1 MIEGAQDDVQPITR
15 FQDSPFRK
23 AIRKELLA
31 AGYTEPTPI
40 QAYGWPLLLS
50 GRDCI
55 AIAKTGS
62 GKTLAFL
69 LPALHNIYQWL
80 QEEGPGADG
89 AGPLALVVAPTRE
102 LAAQIHREA
111 ERFARGCRA
120 GCVHGGTAWEPQA
133 ALLEA
138 GLELLV
144 ATPGRLAFLMARG
157 GEAAATAARAIA
169 SCGARKQ
176 LSEALAI
183 FDRFVAENG
192 SPTRHLFSS
201 FLNVHVLC
209 GDLRGAVQVAAKM
222 QENDLPL
229 GVVEYTTL
237 LKGHLNAG
245 DVDASKA
252 VLETMSQASPP
263 IYPDIRAANTFLRGC
278 LKLGALPD
286 AEEFYAQL
294 PKWAIEPDAATVKI
308 WGQILAQGLRL
319 KPLQQLWKE
328 TESKESSL
336 EQLDNAAGLNC
347 AIAQVA
353 CLLGARKAAGK
364 ALERAGNALAT
375 ELTAQAEF
383 DRLRRQELQ
392 REVASLKKA
401 IKAAPFDLVAFF
413 RRLLAAPSQRQGRNS
428 ASGAVTP
435 FEALRRGF
443 GLPQCFERG
452 LCSEEDFQT
461 QLARCLR
468 GGRLR
473 WNRLFGA
480 KRPTLLEVCSGTGD
494 WVVAQAQ
501 ADAGRANWVASELRY
516 DRAWSIMTKAVFASV
531 DNLAVI
537 AGDAGT
543 VLKEWV
549 LPGSVAKVCVNFP
562 EPPQT
567 TRNANCDE
575 AESELHLLTSDFFED
590 VHKALSDGGVL
601 TIFSDNQE
609 YMRSLAR
616 TLGLLRRP
624 GRPGPDGRLFEA
636 SSDVDASHLEDAEEM
651 CGLLICRGC
660 PGEAEGHAAKVSSQ
674 FDRFFQHGQHTDRF
688 YISVVKVQVTSQDDQ
703 L

>member
-1 MIEGAQDDVQPITR
+1 MFWCIR
-15 FQDSPFRK
+15 MFRIVCSWK
-23 AIRKELLA
+23 YHVWSGRCGIDIR
-31 AGYTEPTPI
+31 
-40 QAYGWPLLLS
+40 WLLL
-50 GRDCI
+50 GVL
-55 AIAKTGS
+55 
-62 GKTLAFL
+62 TL
-69 LPALHNIYQWL
+69 
-80 QEEGPGADG
+80 
-89 AGPLALVVAPTRE
+89 R
-102 LAAQIHREA
+102 
-111 ERFARGCRA
+111 
-120 GCVHGGTAWEPQA
+120 
-133 ALLEA
+133 
-138 GLELLV
+138 
-144 ATPGRLAFLMARG
+144 
-157 GEAAATAARAIA
+157 
-169 SCGARKQ
+169 
-176 LSEALAI
+176 
-183 FDRFVAENG
+183 
-192 SPTRHLFSS
+192 
-201 FLNVHVLC
+201 
-209 GDLRGAVQVAAKM
+209 RGALRCCGFRASAAEQRKR
-222 QENDLPL
+222 QCWQSSSPVSTKCD
-229 GVVEYTTL
+229 TL
-237 LKGHLNAG
+237 R
-245 DVDASKA
+245 
-252 VLETMSQASPP
+252 
-263 IYPDIRAANTFLRGC
+263 YPR
-278 LKLGALPD
+278 
-286 AEEFYAQL
+286 
-294 PKWAIEPDAATVKI
+294 
-308 WGQILAQGLRL
+308 
-319 KPLQQLWKE
+319 
-328 TESKESSL
+328 
-336 EQLDNAAGLNC
+336 LNC
-347 AIAQVA
+347 AIAHVA
-353 CLLGARKAAGK
+353 CLLGARKAAEK

-383 DRLRRQELQ
+383 DRLRRRELQ

-413 RRLLAAPSQRQGRNS
+413 RRLLAAPSQRKGRNS
-428 ASGAVTP
+428 ASDAVAP

-452 LCSEEDFQT
+452 LCTEEDFQA

-473 WNRLFGA
+473 WNRLFGGA

-516 DRAWSIMTKAVFASV
+516 DRAWSIMTKAIFAGA

-590 VHKALSDGGVL
+590 VHKALSDSGVL

-616 TLGLLRRP
+616 TLGLLRRGP
-624 GRPGPDGRLFEA
+624 GGRLFEA
-636 SSDVDASHLEDAEEM
+636 SGDVDASHLEDAEEM

-703 L
+703 QL